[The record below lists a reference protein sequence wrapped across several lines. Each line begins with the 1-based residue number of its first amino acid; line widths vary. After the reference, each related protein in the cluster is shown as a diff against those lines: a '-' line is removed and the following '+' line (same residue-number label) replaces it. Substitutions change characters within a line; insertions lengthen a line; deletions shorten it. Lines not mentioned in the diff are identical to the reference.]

1 MLRKV
6 VTHLLPTVEKQWA
19 ALRAGGF
26 VMRIPSVSLT
36 LFYLLLVKLR
46 SEDVELNQTATG
58 SDWWELLQKQAS
70 RWQKEAVC
78 VQTEH

>member
-1 MLRKV
+1 
-6 VTHLLPTVEKQWA
+6 
-19 ALRAGGF
+19 
-26 VMRIPSVSLT
+26 MRIPSVSLT

-70 RWQKEAVC
+70 R
-78 VQTEH
+78 